1 MRNPFRKK
9 KQSVALVFPHEV
21 WVAEDGSY
29 GTGGIMLIHGLGVIK
44 EHERD
49 ALLQLICEAPDND
62 RFSLTKSTLE
72 YWGYDYAE
80 LVRE

>member
-1 MRNPFRKK
+1 
-9 KQSVALVFPHEV
+9 
-21 WVAEDGSY
+21 
-29 GTGGIMLIHGLGVIK
+29 MLIHGLGVIK

>member
-1 MRNPFRKK
+1 VRNPFRKK
-9 KQSVALVFPHEV
+9 KQTVALVFPSQL

-29 GTGGIMLIHGLGVIK
+29 GTGGIMLLHGLSALK
-44 EHERD
+44 EHEQD
-49 ALLQLICEAPDND
+49 ALLQLISETQDND
-62 RFSLTKSTLE
+62 RYNMTQATLE